1 MAPDGRVR
9 AAVGDTVKTAPM
21 TGSRADLAFPR
32 HAVIRRVSAEP
43 AVAMGAGRALL
54 LQLAHPA
61 VAQGVQDHS
70 EFKKNPF
77 KRLQGTLEAMY
88 GVVFGP
94 EELADG
100 IGRRVQWIHEYVVGP
115 GYTANDPGNLLW
127 VHATLLD
134 TALRCYEDL
143 VERLST
149 EDRETYYQ
157 EMAQVAERFGCP
169 RDAQPATYAD
179 FRRYFDET
187 VATMEVTDVGRDLGG
202 FIVDPLLPLGLHV
215 PTRPALRLNR
225 LLTVGMLPASLRDQ
239 FGFAWSA
246 RDQARYDRVTRRAR
260 AVFRVAPPPVRTL
273 STRVQ
278 GVYLLWL
285 ARRHVRTFEARRPQA
300 AAAG

>member
-1 MAPDGRVR
+1 MPRTSSVR
-9 AAVGDTVKTAPM
+9 RP
-21 TGSRADLAFPR
+21 AFPR
-32 HAVIRRVSAEP
+32 DAVVRRVSAEP

-100 IGRRVQWIHEYVVGP
+100 IGRRVQWIHEFVVGP
-115 GYTANDPGNLLW
+115 GYTANDPSNLLW

-143 VERLST
+143 VAPLTPAE
-149 EDRETYYQ
+149 RETYYE

-169 RDAQPATYAD
+169 RGAQPATYED
-179 FRRYFDET
+179 FRSYFDET
-187 VATMEVTDVGRDLGG
+187 VAAMEVTDVGRDLGG
-202 FIVDPLLPLGLHV
+202 FIVDPVLPLGLHV
-215 PTRPALRLNR
+215 PTRPLLRLQR

-239 FGFAWSA
+239 FGFEWTA

-260 AVFRVAPPPVRTL
+260 SAFRVAPPPVRTL

-285 ARRHVRTFEARRPQA
+285 ARRHVRAFETRSRAPLA
-300 AAAG
+300 VG